1 MIKGRFEMQYI
12 LFLLMA
18 CTLSAQ
24 PSFITQMEYSSQL
37 YKNPRGIGCHHCHG
51 ENGEGRIVA
60 KYIHKKQEK
69 SFSGPA
75 INSMDYDAFALALN
89 KRIKGMPRYF
99 LTDKEVKSLYFYLQ
113 EKKIILEKKEA
124 SNAK

>member
-1 MIKGRFEMQYI
+1 MQYI
-12 LFLLMA
+12 LFLFMA
-18 CTLSAQ
+18 CTLWAQ
-24 PSFITQMEYSSQL
+24 PSFITQMEYASQL

-51 ENGEGRIVA
+51 ENGEGRVVA

-75 INSMDYDAFALALN
+75 INSLEFEAFFQALN
-89 KRIKGMPRYF
+89 KRKKGMPRYF

-113 EKKIILEKKEA
+113 EKKLILEKKKDA
-124 SNAK
+124 NAK